1 MAYFEWAQDMVID
14 HGPIDEDHKKL
25 VELVNTLH
33 DATSQGR
40 GREVVGRL
48 LTTLIHDTADHL
60 HKEESVMAAAGYP
73 HLDRHKTGHQEFV
86 DSLNDLQRK
95 YQAGS
100 ITVAS
105 QLSAV
110 LRDWLSLH
118 IRRYDKD
125 LHHFMRQTERAARAK
140 APTRR

>member
-1 MAYFEWAQDMVID
+1 
-14 HGPIDEDHKKL
+14 
-25 VELVNTLH
+25 
-33 DATSQGR
+33 
-40 GREVVGRL
+40 VVGRL

-60 HKEESVMAAAGYP
+60 HKEEGLMAAAGYP
-73 HLDRHKTGHQEFV
+73 HLERHKQGHQEFV

-118 IRRYDKD
+118 IRRYDRD
-125 LHHFMRQTERAARAK
+125 LLEFRRQQARDQARGK
-140 APTRR
+140 KP

>member
-25 VELVNTLH
+25 VDLVNALH

-48 LTTLIHDTADHL
+48 LGTLIHDTADHL

-73 HLDRHKTGHQEFV
+73 QLERHKVGHQEFV
-86 DSLNDLQRK
+86 NSLNDLQRK

-125 LHHFMRQTERAARAK
+125 LHHFLRQQQRGQAK
-140 APTRR
+140 ARR